1 MNLYIEFTNNKNA
14 NMLYKENWDLVKQR
28 FEAFFAGED
37 LGRPLLQITAAKKN
51 VKLKPDWNWWTIA
64 HNLDQPERALESFE
78 YYCQSTYFG
87 GEALPNLAI
96 NLGAG
101 SLAGYLGCTPT
112 IAEDTIWFKERQL
125 ESYDEILTLKIDPEN
140 DWWKKTLEITQLSI
154 EFGKDKFITGMTDI
168 NAVMNILAF
177 LRGNERL
184 LLDLIEHPDEVKQAA
199 DHLTE
204 LWFFCYDELA
214 KIINQYSEGMT
225 TWMDVWFPGRGSD
238 VQCDFSAMI
247 SPAMFAEFVLPHLQE
262 QCRRL
267 DYSIYHWDGPGQIPH
282 LEILLDIPELNGIQ
296 WVPGAGQPGTGSPK
310 WFALYKR
317 IQERGKL
324 LVLPVMDKNDVLNV
338 VENLSPK
345 GLLIQTQCDDEDEA
359 RELIAKAE

>member
-1 MNLYIEFTNNKNA
+1 
-14 NMLYKENWDLVKQR
+14 MLYKENWDLIRQH
-28 FEAFFAGED
+28 FESFFAGED
-37 LGRPLLQITAAKKN
+37 IGRPLLQVTAPKKN
-51 VKLKPDWNWWTIA
+51 VTVKPDWNWWTIA
-64 HNLDQPERALESFE
+64 HNLDHPEKALESFE
-78 YYCQSTYFG
+78 YYCQSTFFG
-87 GEALPNLAI
+87 AEALPNLAI

-101 SLAGYLGCTPT
+101 SLAGYLGCVPT
-112 IAEDTIWFKERQL
+112 IAEDTIWFEERRID
-125 ESYDEILTLKIDPEN
+125 SYQDILNLNIDPGN
-140 DWWKKTLEITQLSI
+140 YWWQKTLEITRLSAD
-154 EFGKDKFITGMTDI
+154 FGRGKYLTGQADL
-168 NAVMNILAF
+168 NAVLNILAF

-184 LLDLIEHPDEVKQAA
+184 LMDLIDHPDEVKQAA
-199 DHLTE
+199 DHLTN
-204 LWFFCYDELA
+204 LWFYCYDELA
-214 KIINQYSEGMT
+214 NIINQHSDGMT

-282 LEILLDIPELNGIQ
+282 LEILLDIPELDGIQ
-296 WVPGAGQPGTGSPK
+296 WVPGAGQPGPGSPK
-310 WFALYKR
+310 WFPLYHR

-324 LVLPVMDKNDVLNV
+324 LVLSVVDKRDVLNL

-359 RELIAKAE
+359 RELIASVERAARQAKNSF